1 MIRAMKGNVRIE
13 KKEDGFWS
21 NGSFIES
28 VSPNDAAK
36 MMSINPS
43 KNGILEH
50 VNDTSNPRYRKW

>member
-1 MIRAMKGNVRIE
+1 MKGKVRIE

-28 VSPNDAAK
+28 VSPDDAAK
-36 MMSINPS
+36 MMSIKPS